1 MGGERKGQT
10 EVETGDKN
18 VHNHLF
24 QEHFLRTFPNE
35 GPGSVNLSLIRK
47 QSLPKE
53 VLGTGEVLKEMQ
65 KEARELEAS
74 LHEFHYAPSSLH
86 PSFLLPVF
94 FLVSELILNSKT
106 KVPSQVAKNS
116 SQIQQSTH

>member
-18 VHNHLF
+18 MHNHLF

-74 LHEFHYAPSSLH
+74 LHESIMPPAPSIPPSSSLCF
-86 PSFLLPVF
+86 S
-94 FLVSELILNSKT
+94 
-106 KVPSQVAKNS
+106 
-116 SQIQQSTH
+116 